1 MFYGA
6 DVSALRALAK
16 LMKQSDRTIAVVE
29 SQVTSALSAVVWKG
43 PDGDAFRKEWAA
55 QLRPELRKTA
65 QALQREGAALQRHAQ
80 EQEDAS
86 RAGGS
91 STGSGGG
98 GTSGGGGGGGS
109 SAGYGDDHPYRLSDW
124 FNAYT
129 DPDYKNAPSTIE
141 WLIDQVMPGDGQ
153 GLATLVESL
162 RAGWD
167 GSALPPEIF
176 NEIKRA
182 STEIDSAVKAVA
194 ETAPSFLKPISKWV
208 PILDVALAVGDGVLA
223 VQYQDPM
230 ALQSAW
236 RDVQL
241 GLASSILEI
250 SGVGSLFGLGVDGLG
265 LIASVAESALD
276 KPLPQWSYDVNVEAV
291 PGLREIPQA
300 LQDWT
305 REHID
310 PLVNPELARG

>member
-16 LMKQSDRTIAVVE
+16 LMKQSDRAIAVVE
-29 SQVTSALSAVVWKG
+29 SHVTSALSAVVWKG
-43 PDGDAFRKEWAA
+43 PDGDAFRKEWTG
-55 QLRPELRKTA
+55 QLRPALRHTS

-86 RAGGS
+86 RSGGASSGTGGS
-91 STGSGGG
+91 
-98 GTSGGGGGGGS
+98 SGGGGGGGS

-129 DPDYKNAPSTIE
+129 DPDYQNAPSTIE
-141 WLIDQVMPGDGQ
+141 WLIDQITPGDGE

-167 GSALPPEIF
+167 GSALPPEVF
-176 NEIKRA
+176 NEIKKA
-182 STEIDSAVKAVA
+182 STEIDTLVKEAA
-194 ETAPSFLKPISKWV
+194 ETAPSILKPISKWV
-208 PILDVALAVGDGVLA
+208 PVLDVVLAVGDGVLA
-223 VQYQDPM
+223 VQHQDPM

-241 GLASSILEI
+241 GIASSILEI
-250 SGVGSLFGLGVDGLG
+250 SGAGALFGLGVDTVG
-265 LIASVAESALD
+265 LIASIAESALG
-276 KPLPQWSYDVNVEAV
+276 KPLPQWSYDVNVEAI